1 MATAIQALKGDAPQQ
16 VRSLVTD
23 EEIDAQYRQLLKSG
37 DQFAAYNFREY
48 AKRRTR
54 DAFRENKNVEDPR
67 RVQELIQKGLKELQI
82 LKVGFTPTYLFF
94 IIIRSWVQFF
104 QFDRLVVEGGAAG
117 KQKGNKGD
125 IVRQKDQGYVLSD
138 SPAPLSPG
146 TASMTLSIH
155 TDGRPQ
161 LGLETGSKNAVG
173 DAVSIY
179 AEWNREPDA
188 VLYHDAEDT

>member
-16 VRSLVTD
+16 VRSL
-23 EEIDAQYRQLLKSG
+23 YRQLLKSG

-82 LKVGFTPTYLFF
+82 LKRQTVV
-94 IIIRSWVQFF
+94 SQFF

-146 TASMTLSIH
+146 TASITLSIH